1 VNPPPI
7 FHPLAEREL
16 LEAIDWYEQRARRL
30 GADFLDRVI
39 EGLELITA
47 HPESSPVV
55 LGRVRRKVLRQFP
68 YSVIYSVRPSGI
80 FVVAIAHQKR
90 RSEYW
95 KDRLR
100 AADRG

>member
-1 VNPPPI
+1 MNPPPI

-47 HPESSPVV
+47 DS
-55 LGRVRRKVLRQFP
+55 LQLDFG
-68 YSVIYSVRPSGI
+68 G
-80 FVVAIAHQKR
+80 
-90 RSEYW
+90 
-95 KDRLR
+95 
-100 AADRG
+100 